1 MRAVAVALLGYGD
14 AAEDAV
20 QDAVLLALGHGHDLR
35 DPMRRERGSSGR
47 RSYAVKASPSTVMCV
62 RFG

>member
-35 DPMRRERGSSGR
+35 DPYATGAWLERS
-47 RSYAVKASPSTVMCV
+47 
-62 RFG
+62 